1 MVLAGLGRLLCAL
14 GPRCSS
20 IHFNRLCLVRKIM
33 GVRKTWKKVG
43 IPERKGE
50 KVKTAGKDC
59 PFGFLRDYALPKTA
73 AVYISICCER

>member
-1 MVLAGLGRLLCAL
+1 
-14 GPRCSS
+14 
-20 IHFNRLCLVRKIM
+20 M